1 MTYQPIDIYNI
12 YINSTSV
19 QESFILY
26 YAVRN
31 TEGSISLMDQQ
42 FDSKDE
48 TYCLSLLD
56 TIMNSPNFI
65 GFPFPC
71 INFLII

>member
-1 MTYQPIDIYNI
+1 MAYKPIDIYSIHIEN
-12 YINSTSV
+12 TSV
-19 QESFILY
+19 QAPFTLY

-31 TEGSISLMDQQ
+31 TNGSIGLMDQQ

-48 TYCLSLLD
+48 TYCVSLLG
-56 TIMNSPNFI
+56 TIMNSPNFV

>member
-1 MTYQPIDIYNI
+1 MKYQPTDIYNI

-19 QESFILY
+19 QEPFIFY
-26 YAVRN
+26 YAIRN

-42 FDSKDE
+42 FTSKDE

-56 TIMNSPNFI
+56 TIMNSSNFI

-71 INFLII
+71 VNFLII

>member
-1 MTYQPIDIYNI
+1 MKYQPIDIYSI
-12 YINSTSV
+12 YIDNTSV

-31 TEGSISLMDQQ
+31 TEGNISLMDQQ